1 MGKYVEERRFTLY
14 FRDLPSE
21 QEIENLASC
30 LVTVGD
36 YSVHE
41 IDRSIV
47 PGGLSCIGLKVN
59 ISSTPGAREDFVRQ
73 LDRHLHS
80 LAENNYIRFDLVVF
94 PLDPPG

>member
-1 MGKYVEERRFTLY
+1 MEERRFTIY

-21 QEIENLASC
+21 QEVEDLANY
-30 LVTVGD
+30 LVLVGD

-41 IDRSIV
+41 IDASIV

-73 LDRHLHS
+73 LDRHLHF
-80 LAENNYIRFDLVVF
+80 LAENNHIRFDLVVF
-94 PLDPPG
+94 PLDGPGE